1 MSFHETAYT
10 DLVLMSLMDIVGS
23 GVTRSASAAVP
34 PTATGNASGIRK
46 PSGSFTNVK
55 SSGYGPPR
63 TRQ

>member
-10 DLVLMSLMDIVGS
+10 VLVLMSLMDIVGS

-34 PTATGNASGIRK
+34 PTASGIRK